1 MTALAFL
8 STTTSTHEGSP
19 AQAYLLVG
27 EDTQLK
33 IYDVESRTLCRE
45 FRVFVEQ
52 PIHGIRVTSGRV
64 LVWGSRRVAVCSTEA
79 IETALVTET
88 DVGLCF
94 GTGLASDWI
103 YDGAVSPNDPD
114 SAVLI
119 TAHNE
124 VLPISWTDPRP
135 GLPPPIISFG
145 EASSP
150 SRPILYAAHA
160 RWLAPDC
167 VLVAGGTVFGEILV
181 WTCRGAGSA
190 RRACQVIDVLA
201 GHEGSIFGVQL
212 SEEVRLPDGQPLRL
226 LASCSDDRTIRI
238 WDVSGVSLS
247 RGDASDDGSRE
258 MLLHE
263 ARETGFGSGGI
274 DGGKGVKEPIAVAM
288 GHISRIWS
296 VKFAPVDCAT
306 LPQPALTLYSFGE
319 DSTAQRWELDLSNFR
334 PGEAGETGRLT
345 NKRIFSNH
353 DGKHLWASALTLNND
368 GSNLIA
374 TGGADGKVALV
385 TDASSQSPEG
395 EPGDKEGT
403 ANMTI
408 VSHGTL
414 EFLEPAQGEKVQR
427 GRNRYDFLHRYSF
440 ITPDDMLA
448 ITKFGKLLVGSFQGS
463 DAAWTEVHIAD
474 DEYRTDLKAISVI
487 TPVAPGKAILGMT
500 TRNLYLYSENTLS
513 RLAVVRGK
521 VLNLISL
528 DCTGDMA
535 TFLVTMYDSRDIQI
549 FTLNLSTREIVS
561 DTILPGVDER
571 FALTSAGQF
580 HGYLVIGSRNGFM
593 EVFTLEDG
601 QYVRSA
607 QIGPRSDD
615 AITSICPLPGQS
627 NVRSVSFLT
636 TNRDGMY
643 RIYELEKLDG
653 QSPQGLLRHETS
665 PPFGPQIED
674 AWFCDGVEG
683 PADLILSGFRSK
695 NFVVWNESKREM
707 IASVDCGG
715 AHRTFAHTKSP
726 MAGHLRFAFTKASTV
741 YIHSQKGANSSTL
754 KWGTHGREIRAVA
767 AQEPAHQLR
776 DRMSST
782 SPSYFA
788 TGSEDT
794 VIRIWQRPT
803 TSSEPRQVASM
814 NVHMTGIQSLKWCG
828 QDYLLSSGGN
838 EDFFVWRVSEVDAN
852 FSGLAVFCEAVFQDK
867 SPDEDLRIM
876 DFDVSAEGEKGLLI
890 TMAFSNSVFKTYR
903 YCSPARASNGQG
915 TFELLSVGEYTGAC
929 LTQVRQLGQEASGAA
944 AEILTASTDGH
955 VALWSLDG
963 SAYNLTSATRIHQSS
978 IKALDLRRLAHN
990 ETGGFV
996 LTTTGDDNAVAAA
1009 VVEVSNG
1016 SATTITD
1023 RVVVRS
1029 AHAAAINSV
1038 VGLHDGFVATVSND
1052 QRLKIWRVT
1061 INAGKVVAVTL
1072 EETRYSGVADPGSVE
1087 FLQQSGELVVGGV
1100 GMEVWRV

>member
-1 MTALAFL
+1 MAPRPGSRRDAVLTPVTALAFL

-79 IETALVTET
+79 IEVALATET
-88 DVGLCF
+88 DVELCF

-124 VLPISWTDPRP
+124 VLPISWTDPHP
-135 GLPPPIISFG
+135 GLPPP
-145 EASSP
+145 SSP
-150 SRPILYAAHA
+150 
-160 RWLAPDC
+160 PDC

-212 SEEVRLPDGQPLRL
+212 SEEVCLPNGQSLRL
-226 LASCSDDRTIRI
+226 LASCSDDRTIRV

-247 RGDASDDGSRE
+247 RGDASDNGSRE

-263 ARETGFGSGGI
+263 ARETG
-274 DGGKGVKEPIAVAM
+274 
-288 GHISRIWS
+288 IWS
-296 VKFAPVDCAT
+296 VKFAPIKCAT

-334 PGEAGETGRLT
+334 PGEAGETGKLT

-353 DGKHLWASALTLNND
+353 DGKHLWASALTLNHD

-385 TDASSQSPEG
+385 TDDSSHFPEG
-395 EPGDKEGT
+395 ESGDEGT
-403 ANMTI
+403 ANMTV

-427 GRNRYDFLHRYSF
+427 GRNRYDFLHRYAF

-463 DAAWTEVHIAD
+463 DATWTEVHIAD
-474 DEYRTDLKAISVI
+474 DEYRADLKAISVI

-513 RLAVVRGK
+513 CLAVVRGK

-528 DCTGDMA
+528 DYTGDMA
-535 TFLVTMYDSRDIQI
+535 TFLVTMYDNRDIQI

-561 DTILPGVDER
+561 DTVLPGVDER

-593 EVFTLEDG
+593 EVFKLEDG

-615 AITSICPLPGQS
+615 AITSICPLPGQ
-627 NVRSVSFLT
+627 
-636 TNRDGMY
+636 
-643 RIYELEKLDG
+643 I
-653 QSPQGLLRHETS
+653 PQGLLRHETS

-674 AWFCDGVEG
+674 AWFCGGVEG

-767 AQEPAHQLR
+767 AQEPAHHLR
-776 DRMSST
+776 GRTPST

-803 TSSEPRQVASM
+803 TSREPREVASM

-838 EDFFVWRVSEVDAN
+838 EDFFVWRVSEVDAS

-876 DFDVSAEGEKGLLI
+876 DFDVSAEGEKRLLI
-890 TMAFSNSVFKTYR
+890 TMAFSNSIFKTYR
-903 YCSPARASNGQG
+903 YCPLRGLAMARAP
-915 TFELLSVGEYTGAC
+915 LSFSPWGVY
-929 LTQVRQLGQEASGAA
+929 
-944 AEILTASTDGH
+944 
-955 VALWSLDG
+955 
-963 SAYNLTSATRIHQSS
+963 
-978 IKALDLRRLAHN
+978 RRMPDAI
-990 ETGGFV
+990 
-996 LTTTGDDNAVAAA
+996 
-1009 VVEVSNG
+1009 EVSNV
-1016 SATTITD
+1016 SAATITD
-1023 RVVVRS
+1023 KFVVKS

-1038 VGLHDGFVATVSND
+1038 VGIHDGLVATVSND

-1061 INAGKVVAVTL
+1061 VNAGKVVAVTL
-1072 EETRYSGVADPGSVE
+1072 EETRYSGVADPGSTPSFPTTSELGGAVA
-1087 FLQQSGELVVGGV
+1087 LQIPST
-1100 GMEVWRV
+1100 RAT